1 VTAARAAVRLAAVAD
16 PRPMVVEE
24 DGRHLLAGGR
34 CRPNG
39 HVLNRPVP
47 RCPRCRGEVAPARFG
62 PDGAVWAVTVV
73 HVPAREGDDV
83 PYTLAYLDLDAG
95 PRLLVRL
102 DESLAPAHVG
112 ARVRLTASTPA
123 GDPAAEVLA

>member
-1 VTAARAAVRLAAVAD
+1 MSAGRAAVSPALLAD
-16 PRPMVVEE
+16 PRPVIVEE

-34 CRPNG
+34 CLPNG
-39 HVLNRPVP
+39 HALARPLP
-47 RCPRCRGEVAPARFG
+47 RCPRCRGEVAPGRFG

-73 HVPAREGDDV
+73 HVPAHEGDEV
-83 PYTLAYLDLDAG
+83 PYTLAYVDLDAG

-102 DESLAPAHVG
+102 DESLAPAQVG
-112 ARVRLTASTPA
+112 ARVRLTASRAA